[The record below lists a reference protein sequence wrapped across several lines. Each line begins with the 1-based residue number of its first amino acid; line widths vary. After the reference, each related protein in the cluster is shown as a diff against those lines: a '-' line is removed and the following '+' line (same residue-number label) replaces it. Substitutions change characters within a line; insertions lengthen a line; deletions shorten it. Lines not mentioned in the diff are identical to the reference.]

1 MKFNHNKKRNT
12 AFLYEILILELS
24 KAAMTSDSEKKNKL
38 VALLKENFYKGSD
51 LKRDLDIYR
60 SFDDVSDLE
69 GNMIEALIQEAKA
82 QFSSLNRKD
91 IFRQQTIIIN
101 EINKSVGQHA
111 WANFVP
117 SYKKLATI
125 NQAINKT
132 QAPKKQILIEK
143 KLVNLLSEPKT
154 EKMPFPNINN
164 LAVKT
169 FINKFNHQ
177 YGESLNE
184 NQKTLLGKYIMSSND
199 DGVDFKMHVYEE
211 VDCLKEAISKK
222 VDESGPSA
230 HNLKKI
236 LSKMDNYNTRAL
248 DGSLVSEIVKIQS
261 LVREISK

>member
-143 KLVNLLSEPKT
+143 KLVNLLSEAKT

-184 NQKTLLGKYIMSSND
+184 SQKTLLGKYIMSSND
-199 DGVDFKMHVYEE
+199 DGMDFKMHVYEE
-211 VDCLKEAISKK
+211 VDRLKEAISKK